1 MVEKSRFI
9 AFRELLVMDADECA
23 VDDNHCCTQAVAAV
37 VAEDSK

>member
-9 AFRELLVMDADECA
+9 AFRELLAMDADECV
-23 VDDNHCCTQAVAAV
+23 VDGNRCCTQAVAAV